1 MNVYFVNK
9 TPLPDGRHEIHRANC
24 TYLPLP
30 GHRIYLGVFSTCQ
43 QAISEAK
50 KYYYQLT
57 GCHVCSVVCVSKQ
70 HSCSIVGDDL

>member
-9 TPLPDGRHEIHRANC
+9 TPLPDGRHEIHRANY

-50 KYYYQLT
+50 KVLLSAYWLPRLF
-57 GCHVCSVVCVSKQ
+57 
-70 HSCSIVGDDL
+70 SCMC

>member
-1 MNVYFVNK
+1 MAVMKYIEQIILTYRYPVTEFTLVYSVPVSRLFPK
-9 TPLPDGRHEIHRANC
+9 L
-24 TYLPLP
+24 
-30 GHRIYLGVFSTCQ
+30 
-43 QAISEAK
+43 K